1 MELGK
6 LKEVKLREVWKHEQ
20 YNFSSWL
27 AEEENINA
35 LGQELG
41 LTLIDVET
49 EKFIGG
55 FRCDIVCKDELSGK
69 VVLIENQLEQTNHE
83 HLGKIITYA
92 SGMEA
97 SVLVWI
103 VESAREEHKSAIE
116 WLNNHTDD
124 NLAFFLIEVHAYK
137 IGDSLPAPQFQ
148 IVEKPNNFSKQV
160 KKIVKDGSM
169 NESMG
174 HRLEFWNL
182 LNEKL
187 ANNKSGLNIR
197 KATTDHWYNFAIGSS
212 KCHIA
217 IELVNKKNLVR
228 VTMYIDDCKEQ
239 YDKFYENKDAIEQN
253 IDYKLTWDRL
263 NGKKASLI
271 YTTIN
276 GLNFDDKSNYNFLMQ
291 ETIKKVVDF
300 KKRFK
305 PYLI

>member
-27 AEEENINA
+27 AEEENINI

-116 WLNNHTDD
+116 WLNNH
-124 NLAFFLIEVHAYK
+124 I
-137 IGDSLPAPQFQ
+137 S
-148 IVEKPNNFSKQV
+148 
-160 KKIVKDGSM
+160 
-169 NESMG
+169 
-174 HRLEFWNL
+174 
-182 LNEKL
+182 
-187 ANNKSGLNIR
+187 
-197 KATTDHWYNFAIGSS
+197 
-212 KCHIA
+212 
-217 IELVNKKNLVR
+217 
-228 VTMYIDDCKEQ
+228 TMK
-239 YDKFYENKDAIEQN
+239 
-253 IDYKLTWDRL
+253 
-263 NGKKASLI
+263 
-271 YTTIN
+271 
-276 GLNFDDKSNYNFLMQ
+276 
-291 ETIKKVVDF
+291 
-300 KKRFK
+300 
-305 PYLI
+305 

>member
-124 NLAFFLIEVHAYK
+124 NIAFFLIEVHAYK